1 MPPLIPDAPWLAN
14 LILSILSIGL
24 TSGVA
29 VWVTMIQTRKK
40 LEVVHEQVQNSHTES
55 NLRDDID
62 VLKYGYEE
70 LGRDVKMA
78 LQYHR
83 LRASQ
88 YDDMR
93 EMVEQ
98 IQKSL
103 NLRYHLQEKALDEA
117 VNERNQ
123 ALEALENNIP
133 HIVETAVHNHMQD
146 CPVRKEYDVEHS
158 RRH

>member
-14 LILSILSIGL
+14 LILSIFSVGL

-29 VWVTMIQTRKK
+29 VWVTMLQTRKK
-40 LEVVHEQVQNSHTES
+40 LEVVHEQVQNSHTEN

-62 VLKYGYEE
+62 VLKHGYEE
-70 LGRDVKMA
+70 VKRDVKMA
-78 LQYHR
+78 LQYQR
-83 LRASQ
+83 LQTSQ
-88 YDDMR
+88 NDDMK
-93 EMVEQ
+93 ETVEQ

-103 NLRYHLQEKALDEA
+103 TLRYRLHEKAVDEA
-117 VNERNQ
+117 VNETNQ

-133 HIVETAVHNHMQD
+133 HIVETVVHAHMQD
-146 CPVRKEYDVEHS
+146 CPVRKEHDVEHS

>member
-14 LILSILSIGL
+14 MILSILSIGL

-29 VWVTMIQTRKK
+29 VWVATIQTRKK
-40 LEVVHEQVQNSHTES
+40 LEVVREQVQNSHTEN

-70 LGRDVKMA
+70 LKRDVKMA
-78 LQYHR
+78 LQYQQ
-83 LRASQ
+83 LQASQ
-88 YDDMR
+88 NDDMK
-93 EMVEQ
+93 EMVTQ

-103 NLRYHLQEKALDEA
+103 NLRYRLQEKALDEA

-123 ALEALENNIP
+123 ALEALESNIP
-133 HIVETAVHNHMQD
+133 RIVKSVVHTHMQD
-146 CPVRKEYDVEHS
+146 CPVRKEHDVEHS

>member
-1 MPPLIPDAPWLAN
+1 M
-14 LILSILSIGL
+14 ILSILSVGL

-29 VWVTMIQTRKK
+29 VWVAMIQTRKK
-40 LEVVHEQVQNSHTES
+40 LEVVREQVQNSHTEN

-70 LGRDVKMA
+70 LKRDVKMA
-78 LQYHR
+78 LQYQR
-83 LRASQ
+83 LQTSQ
-88 YDDMR
+88 NDDMK
-93 EMVEQ
+93 ETVEQ

-103 NLRYHLQEKALDEA
+103 NLRYRLQEKALDEA
-117 VNERNQ
+117 VNESNQ

-133 HIVETAVHNHMQD
+133 RIVKTAVHAHMQE
-146 CPVRKEYDVEHS
+146 CPVGKEHDVEHS